1 MFDYTREIDVR
12 RKWPQMRYAQLR
24 AFHHVALHGGF
35 SRAADAMNQSQ
46 PSLSDQVRK
55 LEQAHDVL
63 LFHRDGRR
71 ISLTAS
77 GEELFRLTSEFF
89 EQETRIGDFLNESR
103 AEAAGTLRIVADSAH
118 HVTEL
123 VGRFR
128 ALYRNVYVA
137 LHTGNTEEV
146 LTKLRNY
153 EADVGVVGN
162 MISAPDLEIHDL
174 GKTPIVAMVAQG
186 FLPASVKFVTLDDL
200 RKHPLVFRE
209 KGSRTRAALEEA
221 VGNAGKELVPV
232 LEVEGREAMREVVA
246 TGAGIGFVSEAEFGH
261 DVRLRALP
269 IKDVRLEMSEALVTL
284 KARRDVPII
293 RAFLRTLEV

>member
-1 MFDYTREIDVR
+1 
-12 RKWPQMRYAQLR
+12 MRYAQLR

-71 ISLTAS
+71 ISLTTA

-89 EQETRIGDFLNESR
+89 EHETRIGDFLNESR
-103 AEAAGTLRIVADSAH
+103 AEATGTLRIVADSAH
-118 HVTEL
+118 HVTGL
-123 VGRFR
+123 VGQFR
-128 ALYRNVYVA
+128 AAYRNVYVA

-162 MISAPDLEIHDL
+162 MISAPDLDIHDL
-174 GKTPIVAMVAQG
+174 GKTPIVAMVAEG
-186 FLPASVKFVTLDDL
+186 FLPARTKSVTLDDL

-221 VGNAGKELVPV
+221 VGKTGKELVPV

-246 TGAGIGFVSEAEFGH
+246 TGAGIGFVSQAEFGH

-269 IKDVRLEMSEALVTL
+269 IRDVRLEMSEALVTL
-284 KARRDVPII
+284 KARRDVPVI
-293 RAFLRTLEV
+293 RAFLKTLDA